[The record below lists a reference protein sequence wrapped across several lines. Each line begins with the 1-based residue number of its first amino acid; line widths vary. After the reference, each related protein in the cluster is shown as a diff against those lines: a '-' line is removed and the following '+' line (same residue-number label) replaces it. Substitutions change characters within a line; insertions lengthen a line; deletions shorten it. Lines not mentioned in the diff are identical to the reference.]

1 MAMPLLTLSAPWLRP
16 VNGAPAV
23 PDAAADRAL
32 RALTAILDELAA
44 AALLSARWRADEPLR
59 FTHQPTAWGVE
70 VTVDPDPRGATLSL
84 GPEARGRAEA
94 AAERWRAR
102 TALRPEEAR
111 VVYGWEG
118 TLFVVRV
125 ERRSV

>member
-44 AALLSARWRADEPLR
+44 AALLSAPERPLR
-59 FTHQPTAWGVE
+59 LTYRATAWGAE
-70 VTVDPDPRGATLSL
+70 VTVDPDPGGATLPPSAV
-84 GPEARGRAEA
+84 ERAEA
-94 AAERWRAR
+94 AAERWRRR

-125 ERRSV
+125 ETRQ